1 MRKEKVVS
9 VRLTKEQYEVLEWAR
24 VNIFNDDN
32 AKTMS
37 RFIAHVLKADIDVFS
52 RDRHNAFKKQEA
64 TAKRRATLEAKKAAN
79 DPK

>member
-1 MRKEKVVS
+1 MKKEKVVS

-37 RFIAHVLKADIDVFS
+37 QFIAHVLKADIDVFS